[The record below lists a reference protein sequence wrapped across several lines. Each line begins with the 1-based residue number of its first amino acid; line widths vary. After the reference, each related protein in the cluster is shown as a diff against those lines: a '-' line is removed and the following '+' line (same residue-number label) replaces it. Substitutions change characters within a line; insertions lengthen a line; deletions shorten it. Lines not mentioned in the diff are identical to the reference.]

1 MILMYN
7 EGVMK
12 VGKMIIRQSAGPG
25 LDSGGLKM
33 TEQAKDIYLTEEGDP
48 QRLGARAVGD
58 GINFAFAVPDGKE
71 ASLVIVGHA
80 EDGNRKVRIP
90 LPAEERTGDVSAVHV
105 KCPPDIS
112 YYYEVA
118 GKKVLDPYASEIE
131 KGMCRI
137 TSECWDCGEDHF
149 PGYSL
154 SDLMIYKLHV
164 KGFTRKAPKVRAKG
178 TFAGIAEQIPYI
190 KKLGFN
196 AVEIMP
202 LYEFDDTLKV
212 QPFAELSRPA
222 MRGADENRYSA
233 AARRGAAAAAK
244 EWPAGTGN
252 AGEEPVRTAAAKE
265 EPAGAGNAGEV
276 PVQAGD
282 IKRGSEEPAA
292 AASAKPELSAAL
304 AVPKEASV
312 LQETQAE
319 RGEPLPAGKQAFA
332 ASPVPVAKTFR
343 NYWGYAEHN
352 FYFAPRSAYASGSDA
367 AAEVRRMVSALHRE
381 GIEVFMEMYFPENT
395 DPFMALLAI
404 RFWKS
409 AYHMDGFHFIGAGV
423 PVSSIVRS
431 PLLTGTKLIFEQIDG
446 YWIYDGSIPKKRNIL
461 TENDSFMHVA
471 RSFVKSDEGRA
482 SEFAG
487 MIRRNPDR
495 VGVINYAANVNGF
508 TLYDTVCYNEKH
520 NEQNGEDNADGTF
533 LNYSWNCGTEGPSRK
548 RNVRRLRIRQM
559 KNLLVYTFLSQG
571 VPLLYA
577 GDECCNSQGGN
588 NNAYASDDPVGWV
601 DWSSTKDAEEMRSFV
616 AKLAAFRKM
625 HPVFHMEKEYR
636 GTDYR
641 SYGCPDL
648 SFHDTKAW
656 VTSFENNTRTL
667 AVMYNG
673 MYTSKEAREADDYF
687 YVAYN
692 AGWTEHRFALPDLPA
707 TCSWFPSVN
716 TQLPAG
722 SEFANE
728 DAPVCEDQ
736 KYCVVAPRSVVILTG
751 KTDKAREVKNGKTAK
766 KRFP

>member
-1 MILMYN
+1 MVKKY
-7 EGVMK
+7 K
-12 VGKMIIRQSAGPG
+12 VSP
-25 LDSGGLKM
+25 
-33 TEQAKDIYLTEEGDP
+33 GDP
-48 QRLGARAVGD
+48 LVLGTHETAKGL
-58 GINFAFAVPDGKE
+58 NFAVRIPDDLP
-71 ASLVIVGHA
+71 ASLVLVAENGIGAAQVIDLPVLRRCGEVASVTLSGRHTSPIAYYYVIDGVRTIDPCARRIVGDVCYTDP
-80 EDGNRKVRIP
+80 ERFNWGDDMSPEIP
-90 LPAEERTGDVSAVHV
+90 L
-105 KCPPDIS
+105 
-112 YYYEVA
+112 
-118 GKKVLDPYASEIE
+118 
-131 KGMCRI
+131 
-137 TSECWDCGEDHF
+137 
-149 PGYSL
+149 
-154 SDLMIYKLHV
+154 SDMIIYKLHV
-164 KGFTRKAPKVRAKG
+164 RGFTKGKGSGVLSKG
-178 TFAGIAEQIPYI
+178 TFRGLMQKIPYL
-190 KKLGFN
+190 KELGIN
-196 AVEIMP
+196 AVELMP
-202 LYEFDDTLKV
+202 VYEWDEELKGRV
-212 QPFAELSRPA
+212 RK
-222 MRGADENRYSA
+222 RKDE
-233 AARRGAAAAAK
+233 
-244 EWPAGTGN
+244 E
-252 AGEEPVRTAAAKE
+252 
-265 EPAGAGNAGEV
+265 
-276 PVQAGD
+276 D
-282 IKRGSEEPAA
+282 
-292 AASAKPELSAAL
+292 L
-304 AVPKEASV
+304 PK
-312 LQETQAE
+312 
-319 RGEPLPAGKQAFA
+319 K
-332 ASPVPVAKTFR
+332 

-352 FYFAPRSAYASGSDA
+352 FYFAPRSDYASGSDA

-766 KRFP
+766 RTRRRKDA

>member
-1 MILMYN
+1 
-7 EGVMK
+7 
-12 VGKMIIRQSAGPG
+12 
-25 LDSGGLKM
+25 
-33 TEQAKDIYLTEEGDP
+33 
-48 QRLGARAVGD
+48 
-58 GINFAFAVPDGKE
+58 
-71 ASLVIVGHA
+71 
-80 EDGNRKVRIP
+80 
-90 LPAEERTGDVSAVHV
+90 
-105 KCPPDIS
+105 
-112 YYYEVA
+112 
-118 GKKVLDPYASEIE
+118 
-131 KGMCRI
+131 
-137 TSECWDCGEDHF
+137 
-149 PGYSL
+149 
-154 SDLMIYKLHV
+154 
-164 KGFTRKAPKVRAKG
+164 
-178 TFAGIAEQIPYI
+178 
-190 KKLGFN
+190 
-196 AVEIMP
+196 MP

-212 QPFAELSRPA
+212 QPFAELSGPA
-222 MRGADENRYSA
+222 VRGADDRRHSA
-233 AARRGAAAAAK
+233 SARKGAAADSK
-244 EWPAGTGN
+244 EGPALASDNKEDSARTGN
-252 AGEEPVRTAAAKE
+252 AGEEPVRTGDAGE
-265 EPAGAGNAGEV
+265 EPIRN
-276 PVQAGD
+276 GD
-282 IKRGSEEPAA
+282 VKPGSEESAA
-292 AASAKPELSAAL
+292 AAYAKTEPSAAL

-312 LQETQAE
+312 LQETQPE
-319 RGEPLPAGKQAFA
+319 RGELLPAGKQDFA
-332 ASPVPVAKTFR
+332 VSPVPVAKTFR

-352 FYFAPRSAYASGSDA
+352 YYFAPRSAYASGPDA

-446 YWIYDGSIPKKRNIL
+446 YWIYEGSIPKKRNIL

-625 HPVFHMEKEYR
+625 HPVFHMEREYR

-692 AGWTEHRFALPDLPA
+692 AGWTEHLFALPDLPA
-707 TCSWFPSVN
+707 TCSWFPSVS

-722 SEFANE
+722 SEFADE
-728 DAPVCEDQ
+728 AAPACEDQ
-736 KYCVVAPRSVVILTG
+736 KYCEVPPRSVVILIG
-751 KTDKAREVKNGKTAK
+751 KTDKAREVKNGKAAK
-766 KRFP
+766 RTRRRKDA